1 MPKPSPEPALPSRI
15 EAATPD
21 GPRCDSPEYE
31 CISIDDFE
39 QLRWI
44 TWYMSGETVSP
55 KEALEIYERNWRHVE
70 QDLLQP
76 HERAL
81 IDRLVRTV
89 GKGILLV

>member
-15 EAATPD
+15 EATTPD
-21 GPRCDSPEYE
+21 GLHCDSPECE
-31 CISIDDFE
+31 RISIDAFE

-89 GKGILLV
+89 GKGILLA

>member
-1 MPKPSPEPALPSRI
+1 MR
-15 EAATPD
+15 
-21 GPRCDSPEYE
+21 G
-31 CISIDDFE
+31 
-39 QLRWI
+39 
-44 TWYMSGETVSP
+44 GTVSP